1 MAEFIS
7 YFKSNTYKN
16 DLNRKLRS
24 VMNKTNTCT
33 KGSGKKRRETQK
45 NRTGRT
51 NDVTNTTSNKTKT

>member
-7 YFKSNTYKN
+7 YFKSNTYKK
-16 DLNRKLRS
+16 DLSRKLRS

-45 NRTGRT
+45 RIEQAEPTM
-51 NDVTNTTSNKTKT
+51 